1 MSEELDS
8 TQPNEAADLDS
19 TKKIKAYKS
28 GSESNDL
35 DGTKKVKAY
44 KADDTQPRKPVQ
56 LQEQEDP
63 QPVNEEPKPEKKPS
77 RWRSILTGV
86 LGFILLIGL
95 GGFGGYNS
103 ALSARKSAAQSI
115 MTTQLTEQFS
125 FALVDIQFGRYE
137 NARQRLE
144 YIIERDPNFPGA
156 REKLTEVLVLSNIPT
171 PTAAPTATATPDVS
185 GVENAFARAQELI
198 RAQDWNGALTALDT
212 VRKLDPGYKTAQ
224 VDGMYYFALRN
235 QGYNLIT
242 NEGNL
247 EGGIYYLTLAE
258 RFGPLD
264 NNARGIRDAA
274 RTYMVGASFWE
285 LDWEQAA
292 NTFEQVAIGWPS
304 LWDGTM
310 TAGQRYYT
318 ASLRFAEELYT
329 NGAYCEAYDQYA
341 KAASLGALDDK
352 SAANQQ
358 EAFNICNPAPEAP
371 AESPTAAP

>member
-1 MSEELDS
+1 MSEEFENTS
-8 TQPNEAADLDS
+8 PNESFDPDGTRKVKPYKMNESADP
-19 TKKIKAYKS
+19 
-28 GSESNDL
+28 

-44 KADDTQPRKPVQ
+44 KADDTQPRKVVPAQ
-56 LQEQEDP
+56 DP

-86 LGFILLIGL
+86 LGFILLLGL

-103 ALSARKSAAQSI
+103 AVAARKNAETAI
-115 MTTQLTEQFS
+115 MSTQLSEQFS
-125 FALVDIQFGRYE
+125 FALVDIEFGRYE

-144 YIIERDPNFPGA
+144 YIIQRDPNFPGA

-171 PTAAPTATATPDVS
+171 PTAAPTATATPDFS
-185 GVENAFARAQELI
+185 GAENAFARAQELI

-212 VRKLDPGYKTAQ
+212 IRKLDPGYKTAQ

-235 QGYNLIT
+235 QGYNFIT

-264 NNARGIRDAA
+264 NNAKGIRDAA
-274 RTYMVGASFWE
+274 RTYMTGASFWD
-285 LDWEQAA
+285 LDWEQAR
-292 NTFEQVAIGWPS
+292 NYFEQVAVGWPS

-318 ASLRFAEELYT
+318 ATVRLAEEVYNLGDYCYAYELYT
-329 NGAYCEAYDQYA
+329 QADG
-341 KAASLGALDDK
+341 LGGLDAQ
-352 SAANQQ
+352 SYGNLENAN
-358 EAFNICNPAPEAP
+358 NICNPAPEAP
-371 AESPTAAP
+371 AEAPTAAP